1 MLYVHSIIAIFE
13 YHFIRIS
20 SPGNP
25 IELNFSKTT
34 SYALSTLSF
43 LADHKGNRYSAKRLH
58 EELGIPWPYLRQL
71 LTNLSKNGFIT
82 SSRGRNGGFLLQ
94 KSAHEITLAEIVDSV
109 EGLNVF
115 GTCIMG
121 FKKCPFDHTCA
132 MHETWMSTRENILNV
147 LRNTTLS
154 QLKKHDE

>member
-1 MLYVHSIIAIFE
+1 
-13 YHFIRIS
+13 
-20 SPGNP
+20 
-25 IELNFSKTT
+25 LNFSKTT

-43 LADHKGNRYSAKRLH
+43 LADHEGDKYSAKQLH
-58 EELGIPWPYLRQL
+58 EELEIPWPYLRQL
-71 LTNLSKNGFIT
+71 LTSLTKSGFIK
-82 SSRGRNGGFLLQ
+82 SIQGRNGGFLLQ

-121 FKKCPFDHTCA
+121 FSKCPFDHTCA
-132 MHETWMSTRENILNV
+132 MHETWMSTRENILSV

-154 QLKKHDE
+154 QLKKHNE